1 MTTLKDLKPK
11 TLFVVKQP
19 KRENFREGPLGDTDF
34 KKASYYPIWYSAM
47 QWVSTGIK
55 HGWKKNELYII
66 PITEIGKFQGD
77 KCNQFP
83 PKPMQ
88 VTLWGDQ
95 GVEVVQDETED
106 FSLAQFLAYLRYEGW
121 KQHPAMFN
129 KVIRD
134 SVNKC
139 PGPGCS
145 GDFYQNPQLAEA
157 TIVAL
162 QQISDR
168 EEEIYY
174 QKRELEERLYD
185 ESLEAHLKSI

>member
-1 MTTLKDLKPK
+1 MTTLKDLMSK

-19 KRENFREGPLGDTDF
+19 KRENFREGPLGDADF
-34 KKASYYPIWYSAM
+34 KKASYYPIWYSEM

-88 VTLWGDQ
+88 VTLCDDQ
-95 GVEVVQDETED
+95 DVEIVQDETVE
-106 FSLAQFLAYLRYEGW
+106 FSLAQFLAYLWHEGW
-121 KQHPAMFN
+121 KQNPAMFN

-134 SVNKC
+134 SVNQC
-139 PGPGCS
+139 SGPGCS
-145 GDFYQNPQLAEA
+145 SDFYQNPQLAED

-162 QQISDR
+162 QQISDHL
-168 EEEIYY
+168 EEIYY
-174 QKRELEERLYD
+174 EKRELEDKIYD
-185 ESLEAHLKSI
+185 EKPEAYLKSI